1 MFDFITTPCLSV
13 YNPYHRRTNSIPS
26 SYLRRFIFGF
36 RQRNPKM
43 KRRRWQD
50 GRAKVRG
57 WYGGGAMRVLWEGE
71 CVKLGIIVE
80 SREQFEPLGTVDVII
95 NGIHREGRQRRG
107 TPRRYALRE
116 TGG

>member
-1 MFDFITTPCLSV
+1 
-13 YNPYHRRTNSIPS
+13 
-26 SYLRRFIFGF
+26 
-36 RQRNPKM
+36 
-43 KRRRWQD
+43 
-50 GRAKVRG
+50 
-57 WYGGGAMRVLWEGE
+57 MRVLWEGE

-107 TPRRYALRE
+107 TPCRYALWE

>member
-1 MFDFITTPCLSV
+1 MLE
-13 YNPYHRRTNSIPS
+13 
-26 SYLRRFIFGF
+26 
-36 RQRNPKM
+36 
-43 KRRRWQD
+43 
-50 GRAKVRG
+50 
-57 WYGGGAMRVLWEGE
+57 LWGGE